1 MINYI
6 EKSNKMHTA
15 IDEAGY
21 YLIANTND
29 QAFDQAGNQSVAID
43 EAVQA
48 IIDSFDPLPE
58 SKSEA
63 KTLVKEASA
72 TKRLEYVTQAAGKDA
87 EYTFKAQEAT
97 QFNLDSSV
105 GVFMQARIDATGETA
120 ATVATEWNAKSVA
133 WQAVGAS
140 IAAIEDKS
148 SQDIDAETDW
158 QQCDVIAKAAL
169 VSIEAI

>member
-1 MINYI
+1 MLII
-6 EKSNKMHTA
+6 GNKRSRYLLAEVKKLSSGMHTK
-15 IDEAGY
+15 DGVLEAFIPNETA
-21 YLIANTND
+21 LI
-29 QAFDQAGNQSVAID
+29 
-43 EAVQA
+43 QA
-48 IIDSFDPLPE
+48 IIDSFDPLPHA
-58 SKSEA
+58 KSEA
-63 KTLVKEASA
+63 KNLVKESSA
-72 TKRLEYVTQAAGKDA
+72 TKRLQYVTQAAGKDA

-97 QFNLDSSV
+97 QYNLDSSV
-105 GVFMQARIDATGETA
+105 GVFMQARMDATSETA